1 MWMKINVPV
10 YYEVFGI
17 VEYDVPDDLKN
28 RDEIED
34 HLSENID
41 DIPLPEDT
49 SYIDGSFE
57 INWDM
62 LDYYNKGV
70 IRNEAR
76 GRKED

>member
-1 MWMKINVPV
+1 MKIEVPV

-17 VEYDVPDDLKN
+17 VEYEVPDDLKN

-41 DIPLPEDT
+41 DIPLPENT
-49 SYIDGSFE
+49 NYIDGSFE

-62 LDYYNKGV
+62 LDYYNKEV
-70 IRNEAR
+70 IQDGN
-76 GRKED
+76 